1 MLGRNIR
8 KKRIMGLKKEII
20 KINVTNLNPVRY
32 GISKGANKK
41 RRINTKAIKKIA
53 ACVLKRL
60 SGKKRK
66 LNLNIIFVR
75 DKYIKE
81 LNKTYRRKN
90 LPTDV
95 LCFCM
100 AEGTDIFISSERALY
115 NSKRFRTTFLNELYL
130 YVIHGILHM
139 KGFRDDTASHRQRM
153 ERTQEEILKELI

>member
-1 MLGRNIR
+1 
-8 KKRIMGLKKEII
+8 MGLKKEII
-20 KINVTNLNPVRY
+20 KINVTNLNPVRH
-32 GISKGANKK
+32 GISKGIGKK

-53 ACVLKRL
+53 AYVLKKV
-60 SGKKRK
+60 SVKKRK

-81 LNKTYRRKN
+81 LNKTYRHKN

-139 KGFRDDTASHRQRM
+139 KGFRDDTAGNRQSM

>member
-1 MLGRNIR
+1 
-8 KKRIMGLKKEII
+8 MGLKKEII

-32 GISKGANKK
+32 GISKGIGKK

-60 SGKKRK
+60 SVKKR
-66 LNLNIIFVR
+66 NLNIIFVR
-75 DKYIKE
+75 DKYIKG
-81 LNKTYRRKN
+81 LNKIYRHKN

-100 AEGTDIFISSERALY
+100 PEETDIFISSDRALY

-139 KGFRDDTASHRQRM
+139 KGFRDDTAGHRQRM